1 MDYTDLCLK
10 SNQYFEDMAETVKY
24 ASDYSPSVVYLNEI
38 VGSKAF
44 LKLASAG
51 GKLPVSVGKDIS
63 GKPVV
68 FDLVDEFGI
77 LISGATKQGKTVF
90 MKTIVSSLMHGCA
103 PSDLKIAIFNAMGE
117 KEYAEF
123 GPLVRPFDGVVPF
136 LQKLRVGNPFP
147 HVLVVIDMDLESL
160 TDNGFA
166 DIVRELAE
174 CPDSRGV
181 HIVLSTLRP
190 SEIPRSLK
198 KCFRRRMA
206 FRMLSEDSIC
216 FLGKNGAAEWLKG
229 NGDMLMKSGRSIRRV
244 QCATISDGVS
254 PCPYGDL
261 TAYSAE

>member
-1 MDYTDLCLK
+1 MT
-10 SNQYFEDMAETVKY
+10 ETVKY
-24 ASDYSPSVVYLNEI
+24 ASDYSPSVAYLNEI
-38 VGSKAF
+38 VESKAF

-51 GKLPVSVGKDIS
+51 GKLPVAVGKDIS
-63 GKPVV
+63 GKPVI
-68 FDLVDEFGI
+68 FDLADEFGI
-77 LISGATKQGKTVF
+77 LISGATKQGKTVC

-103 PSDLKIAIFNAMGE
+103 SSDLKIAIFNALGE

-123 GPLVRPFDGVVPF
+123 GPLVRPFAGVVPF
-136 LQKLRVGNPFP
+136 LQKLCAGNPFP
-147 HVLVVIDMDLESL
+147 HVLVAIDMDMGSL

-181 HIVLSTLRP
+181 HIVLSTLYP

-206 FRMLSEDSIC
+206 FRMLSREDSLS
-216 FLGKNGAAEWLKG
+216 FLGKNGDAEWLRG

-244 QCATISDGVS
+244 QCATIPDGVNPS
-254 PCPYGDL
+254 PCCDL
-261 TAYSAE
+261 TAYTPTNM

>member
-1 MDYTDLCLK
+1 
-10 SNQYFEDMAETVKY
+10 MAEIVKY
-24 ASDYSPSVVYLNEI
+24 ASDYSPSAVCLNEI
-38 VGSKAF
+38 VESKAF

-77 LISGATKQGKTVF
+77 LISGATKQGKTVC
-90 MKTIVSSLMHGCA
+90 MKTIVSSLMCGCA

-123 GPLVRPFDGVVPF
+123 GPLVKPFDGVVPF
-136 LQKLRVGNPFP
+136 LQKLRAGNPFP
-147 HVLVVIDMDLESL
+147 HILVVIDMDMESL

-174 CPDSRGV
+174 CPDFRGV
-181 HIVLSTLRP
+181 HIVLSTLYP

-206 FRMLSEDSIC
+206 FRMLSREDSIG
-216 FLGKNGAAEWLKG
+216 FLGKNGDAEWLKG
-229 NGDMLMKSGRSIRRV
+229 NGDMLMKSGRGIRRL
-244 QCATISDGVS
+244 QCAVIPDGVN